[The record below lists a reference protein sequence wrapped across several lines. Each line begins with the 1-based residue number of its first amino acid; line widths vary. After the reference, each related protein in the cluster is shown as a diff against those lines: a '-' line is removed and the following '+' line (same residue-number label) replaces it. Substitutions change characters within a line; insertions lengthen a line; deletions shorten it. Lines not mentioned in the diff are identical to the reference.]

1 MGWSDFIRKFNVPN
15 VTIVN
20 QESEY
25 ATEKVGTIQIPDKLD
40 DTNAFTLAHTVAE
53 IYHPIDFL
61 ADRASK
67 LNFHLVNSNGEID
80 ETTSLNRFL
89 TTPNPLYSFSD
100 LVYQA
105 VFSYLSTGNL
115 FIYQGFPTS
124 YKKASVN
131 SISRVDVLNP
141 EQIFIQEFRNISK
154 LDVNSLN
161 DYISEVKY
169 CEGKKDK
176 NLDKERLLIFNYDTT
191 NVLLS
196 NVFCKSPLFKAF
208 RSINNLLATY
218 SARYNVY
225 VNNGAA
231 GYLAKKQTANTI
243 DENINPITR
252 EEILKDINE
261 RNGITGNRHLYG
273 ISSVPLD
280 WINTLVS
287 IKDLLPFEET
297 LEDSI
302 KIAAIFQIPANLV
315 ARKDMSTY
323 DNQLEAERAVWE
335 NALMSIVNTI
345 ADCFTKA
352 FALDKAGYSIQADY
366 STVSCLQENEKA
378 KEEVLTLKIANYEKL
393 YQSGKITLNQYL
405 EGIGQPT
412 QEGGDKF
419 IYDLTKTPYAS
430 KYGAIIMETMI
441 SLLTDP
447 NLTPEQKTNTLI
459 VIYGLSEEEAKQ
471 IINTNGNK

>member
-1 MGWSDFIRKFNVPN
+1 MGWSEFIRKFNVPN

-25 ATEKVGTIQIPDKLD
+25 ATEKVGTIQIPDKLT

-67 LNFHLVNSNGEID
+67 LNFHLVNSKGEID
-80 ETTSLNRFL
+80 ETTPYNRFL

-100 LVYQA
+100 LIYQA
-105 VFSYLSTGNL
+105 VFSYLSSGNL

-124 YKKASVN
+124 YNKASVN

-141 EQIFIQEFRNISK
+141 EQIFIQEFNNISK
-154 LDVNSLN
+154 LDVKSLN
-161 DYISEVKY
+161 DYISKIKY
-169 CEGKKDK
+169 SEGKKDK
-176 NLDKERLLIFNYDTT
+176 TLDKERLLIFNYDTT
-191 NVLLS
+191 NIESS

-335 NALMSIVNTI
+335 NALISIVNTI

-352 FALDKAGYSIQADY
+352 FTLDKSGYSIQADY
-366 STVSCLQENEKA
+366 STVSALSENETQNQ
-378 KEEVLTLKIANYEKL
+378 TLLEKKIANYDKL
-393 YQSGKITLNQYL
+393 YESGKITLNEYL
-405 EGIGQPT
+405 TELGRETQPD
-412 QEGGDKF
+412 GDRY
-419 IYDLTKTPYAS
+419 IYDINKTPYAS
-430 KYGAIIMETMI
+430 KYGAIIMDSMMSMLTNAELNPETKK
-441 SLLTDP
+441 
-447 NLTPEQKTNTLI
+447 QTLI
-459 VIYGLSEEEAKQ
+459 VVFGLSEEEANK